1 MWSEKRGIEDFIFFA
16 VFPILINI
24 TTNLVYF
31 LSNDSYSM
39 LQIVNDFNGFTT
51 FGVVVSCIFNFFIK
65 QKNFLRMKRT
75 SLIKKCLE

>member
-65 QKNFLRMKRT
+65 QKELSKDEKDKLN
-75 SLIKKCLE
+75 KKMF

>member
-31 LSNDSYSM
+31 
-39 LQIVNDFNGFTT
+39 
-51 FGVVVSCIFNFFIK
+51 
-65 QKNFLRMKRT
+65 
-75 SLIKKCLE
+75 